1 MLSCYPF
8 LLQVIR
14 YDVPENF
21 RAYTQSKGRARD
33 ADSFFI
39 ILAERGLECSQ
50 EFARTLTGFKLTEE
64 FQRERCGKNDNEEE
78 ELARNWDDED
88 GELGSDRGAS
98 FETKAGATLYERDAM
113 AILHAY
119 IQRLPSDYFTVKQPT
134 FAYIER
140 QVGGDGEGG
149 EEEEEELEEGELP
162 SSSCWPKKQKFSSS
176 VKYLAVFMLPINGS
190 LTGGFVVGDY
200 RGSKVRAKASCA
212 FKACLLLHERG
223 ELDDHLNIV
232 SSEFLLEKHIEELN
246 LKVIDRTRANYRQA
260 MAQMLKKAVYERET
274 SQYSAAVRSRYT
286 PSLPMATPTRFH
298 LYLIEF
304 PKLANPVAFFGSF
317 GAQQKSTE
325 GGGGDSSVSQGQH
338 QQQQHL
344 RMGLLVD
351 RKLPSEKITS
361 LVYLNRYQLQV
372 RLAYRDSW
380 TLNGRQLEAVRYFA
394 GHLQQSVLLR
404 AWPRAAKGGE
414 PSAAPSEPSSPPPPE
429 TPPPPQEQPRM
440 TNFFAVPV
448 HRRSQDLA
456 VVNYELIEELRKWET
471 TLGELH
477 QELKRPQPQLPPFTT
492 TSVEALRAAWPPKT
506 LFSCFHRRVKGGAA
520 PPPLH
525 FVDEISST
533 TVLDTFQ
540 ESIKVTGELKKKD
553 TEGGHLSSPP
563 KRMVV
568 ETTYLDFYH
577 RRYGVRLRQPPELP
591 LVHAVQVESTMRA
604 LCKFGLTYTVERM
617 DRATKRARQEER
629 QRAKKEEEGQGEGQQ
644 GEEKKEVPK
653 SHLNFPAELMRPYP
667 LPFYFYV
674 MLNAIPVVLY
684 RLESYLLAVEYLQRL
699 SAGGSSGSD
708 GHLHHQHFTITED
721 PRLPGSLLTAEYY
734 NNQRTNDDG
743 EEEQEKGGEDNE
755 DMEVE
760 EEDASTLKS
769 SAAAYRL
776 MDIDAIDGS
785 AEGVQTTSASEVA
798 LMEAVTAALPADF
811 AAHQAASRQTGAL
824 LHLRQNDAYF
834 DRILV
839 KLKTALGEVVAT
851 TTSSS
856 SPRGP
861 SPSSSSAIGWRGV
874 GGGGASLV
882 EEGGNGP
889 APVTSEQLDFG
900 DTSLYVYD
908 GPVLDHQHHHSQ
920 VFFNSFAS
928 GRLPNPWYIVKA
940 FTLKKA
946 ADLFNLEQLETVG
959 DAFLKMSTAMTLYF
973 RYPNYDEGRLSQLKQ
988 ALVGNENLFRLGVEA
1003 GLPRFAHARPLAIG
1017 DSWVV
1022 PFLVPGAG
1030 QALLPGDRY
1039 NRPLELKYKQVADL
1053 VEALIGACLVYG
1065 SAGSA
1070 LAFFRSIGLPVFDPT
1085 AYADSPVV
1093 DPVRYHQAEL
1103 DRNFQRIGERFT
1115 DPADLELFER
1125 FRVELG
1131 PMVEEAYRA
1140 GGKFQQVEETLG
1152 YSFKHKYFLG
1162 KFFEP

>member
-1 MLSCYPF
+1 M
-8 LLQVIR
+8 
-14 YDVPENF
+14 
-21 RAYTQSKGRARD
+21 
-33 ADSFFI
+33 
-39 ILAERGLECSQ
+39 
-50 EFARTLTGFKLTEE
+50 
-64 FQRERCGKNDNEEE
+64 
-78 ELARNWDDED
+78 
-88 GELGSDRGAS
+88 
-98 FETKAGATLYERDAM
+98 
-113 AILHAY
+113 
-119 IQRLPSDYFTVKQPT
+119 
-134 FAYIER
+134 
-140 QVGGDGEGG
+140 
-149 EEEEEELEEGELP
+149 
-162 SSSCWPKKQKFSSS
+162 
-176 VKYLAVFMLPINGS
+176 
-190 LTGGFVVGDY
+190 
-200 RGSKVRAKASCA
+200 
-212 FKACLLLHERG
+212 
-223 ELDDHLNIV
+223 
-232 SSEFLLEKHIEELN
+232 
-246 LKVIDRTRANYRQA
+246 
-260 MAQMLKKAVYERET
+260 
-274 SQYSAAVRSRYT
+274 
-286 PSLPMATPTRFH
+286 
-298 LYLIEF
+298 
-304 PKLANPVAFFGSF
+304 
-317 GAQQKSTE
+317 
-325 GGGGDSSVSQGQH
+325 
-338 QQQQHL
+338 
-344 RMGLLVD
+344 
-351 RKLPSEKITS
+351 
-361 LVYLNRYQLQV
+361 
-372 RLAYRDSW
+372 
-380 TLNGRQLEAVRYFA
+380 
-394 GHLQQSVLLR
+394 
-404 AWPRAAKGGE
+404 
-414 PSAAPSEPSSPPPPE
+414 
-429 TPPPPQEQPRM
+429 
-440 TNFFAVPV
+440 
-448 HRRSQDLA
+448 
-456 VVNYELIEELRKWET
+456 VNYELIEELRRWEA

-540 ESIKVTGELKKKD
+540 ESIKVTGELKKD
-553 TEGGHLSSPP
+553 GQGGGGQNSP

-568 ETTYLDFYH
+568 ETTYLDFYR
-577 RRYGVRLRQPPELP
+577 RRYGVRLQQPPELP

-629 QRAKKEEEGQGEGQQ
+629 QRAKKEEEGQQ
-644 GEEKKEVPK
+644 GEEKPK

-699 SAGGSSGSD
+699 SAGTSGSD
-708 GHLHHQHFTITED
+708 GHLHHFTITED
-721 PRLPGSLLTAEYY
+721 SRLPGSLLTAEYY

-743 EEEQEKGGEDNE
+743 EEEEGEKGGEDDE

-760 EEDASTLKS
+760 EEDASKS
-769 SAAAYRL
+769 AATAAYRL

-811 AAHQAASRQTGAL
+811 AAHQAASRQTMAL
-824 LHLRQNDAYF
+824 QHLRKNDAYF

-882 EEGGNGP
+882 EEGGNGSAP
-889 APVTSEQLDFG
+889 APITTSEQLDFG

-908 GPVLDHQHHHSQ
+908 GPVLDHQHHQHSQ

-1022 PFLVPGAG
+1022 PFLAPGAG

-1103 DRNFQRIGERFT
+1103 DRNFERIGERFT

-1125 FRVELG
+1125 FRVDLG

-1162 KFFEP
+1162 KFFEALKTLNFLNFLFLQCKPSPTPRTPKWIRASTTTPPPSPPSTTSPASSDWSSSATPSSTT